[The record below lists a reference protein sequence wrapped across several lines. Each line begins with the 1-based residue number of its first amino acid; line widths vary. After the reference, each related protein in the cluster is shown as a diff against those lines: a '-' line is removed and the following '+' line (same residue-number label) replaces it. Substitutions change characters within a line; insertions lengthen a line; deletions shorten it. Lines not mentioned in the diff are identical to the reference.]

1 MKIGGIWAAAVPIT
15 QVYNVNVIIGFSFIM
30 LKAEQPGRLSVAEG
44 TRRFMNRGN
53 YAFDHIR
60 DNALTG
66 SLCVCVAT
74 INPIYF
80 RPAIQ
85 THGNV

>member
-1 MKIGGIWAAAVPIT
+1 MKIGGIWAATVPIT
-15 QVYNVNVIIGFSFIM
+15 QVCNVNVIIGFSFIM
-30 LKAEQPGRLSVAEG
+30 FKAEQPGRLSVVEG

-66 SLCVCVAT
+66 SLCVYVAT

-80 RPAIQ
+80 CPAIQ
-85 THGNV
+85 THCNV